1 MLPRRDLE
9 NAFNCIH
16 LVLWCRIWKIAFIF
30 PFHHFPSTDVADA
43 ILCTHR
49 WCCSSTIRKNMNI
62 GVIQKNING
71 RVASV
76 IGEMILITPIRKR
89 ARATP
94 KARTWKDSCRYFYLL
109 DNATRQGS
117 SEVPLKYFE
126 EAKDDEIH
134 SNYTSRARQ
143 GRKLFPPPI
152 PPFTEPN
159 RSLKT
164 ANDESP
170 IHQTSNCEASKN

>member
-1 MLPRRDLE
+1 
-9 NAFNCIH
+9 
-16 LVLWCRIWKIAFIF
+16 
-30 PFHHFPSTDVADA
+30 
-43 ILCTHR
+43 
-49 WCCSSTIRKNMNI
+49 MNI

-152 PPFTEPN
+152 PPSTEPN